1 MKTVLVAALALLL
14 ATPALASQPVIVVQK
29 GRMFH
34 PDNIT
39 IRAGQT
45 VYFENKDEFLHQIYV
60 YKGNIDYDSRE
71 QPPGETLQITFPRRG
86 TYEIRCHIHPTMRLT
101 IHVR

>member
-45 VYFENKDEFLHQIYV
+45 IEEAEYFGRKRCYP
-60 YKGNIDYDSRE
+60 KGEASHRICS
-71 QPPGETLQITFPRRG
+71 GET
-86 TYEIRCHIHPTMRLT
+86 
-101 IHVR
+101 

>member
-71 QPPGETLQITFPRRG
+71 QPPGETLHITFPRRG